1 MSINKSAAMEEDGN
15 QELMVRMKEAEDEAY
30 LKSMPSGFR
39 FKPRDDELIFYLMC
53 KARNKPLPPTRIKE
67 VPLYKYDP
75 DTLTAISGNMSSNG
89 TINEWYFFTSRD
101 RKHPQG
107 KRPNRAAGDGFWK
120 AVNSDKHVKSNGKLI
135 GLKKTLVYCRGKPSK
150 AQKTNWIMHEY
161 VLSDPPQ
168 TTHKNGHQIDG
179 WALCRVYNRK
189 PQAPKVPEKSSP
201 QNFGSNNLNIEN
213 QIKEQSALQNFVTED
228 LNFSESDKFLL
239 YANFGTI
246 IYSL

>member
-1 MSINKSAAMEEDGN
+1 MEEDGN
-15 QELMVRMKEAEDEAY
+15 QELMVRMKEAENEAY

-107 KRPNRAAGDGFWK
+107 KKPNRAAGDGFWK
-120 AVNSDKHVKSNGKLI
+120 AVNSDKHVNSNGNLI
-135 GLKKTLVYCRGKPSK
+135 GLKKTL
-150 AQKTNWIMHEY
+150 
-161 VLSDPPQ
+161 L
-168 TTHKNGHQIDG
+168 DG

-189 PQAPKVPEKSSP
+189 PQAPKIPEKSSP
-201 QNFGSNNLNIEN
+201 QNFGSNNFNIQN
-213 QIKEQSALQNFVTED
+213 QIKEQSALQNFGIED
-228 LNFSESDKFLL
+228 LNFTESDKFLL
-239 YANFGTI
+239 YANFGI
-246 IYSL
+246 GIYSL

>member
-1 MSINKSAAMEEDGN
+1 MEEDGN

-39 FKPRDDELIFYLMC
+39 FKPTDDELIFYLMY
-53 KARNKPLPPTRIKE
+53 KARSKPLPPTRIKE

-75 DTLTAISGNMSSNG
+75 DTLT
-89 TINEWYFFTSRD
+89 
-101 RKHPQG
+101 
-107 KRPNRAAGDGFWK
+107 
-120 AVNSDKHVKSNGKLI
+120 V

-168 TTHKNGHQIDG
+168 TTHKNNHQLDG

-189 PQAPKVPEKSSP
+189 PEAPKAPEKSSP
-201 QNFGSNNLNIEN
+201 QNFGSNNLNIQN
-213 QIKEQSALQNFVTED
+213 QIGEQSALQNFGTED
-228 LNFSESDKFLL
+228 LNFSESDSFLL
-239 YANFGTI
+239 YANFGI
-246 IYSL
+246 GIYSL